1 MKKTFSLLL
10 VFAIALCALVAAQA
24 ESVSLND
31 ATLDEIIAKA
41 QEIGDIQSVG
51 MPDDWANWG
60 ETWGDILETYGI
72 THSDIDMSS
81 GEELALEKTRIQMRM
96 AAVAARMSAPKKG
109 DSPEK
114 LNEEYQEL
122 IKKLNSLK

>member
-81 GEELALEKTRIQMRM
+81 GKRRCLRSAHRGRSVPADPGALYVRLCVLHRLDGPAAPELH
-96 AAVAARMSAPKKG
+96 AVILSG
-109 DSPEK
+109 N
-114 LNEEYQEL
+114 L
-122 IKKLNSLK
+122 